1 MSSFKRQ
8 SDYEKRYQQ
17 PTGLCGNGAA
27 FFSALLAALSFLHQ
41 RWQCGRYG
49 GGGCPPAAE
58 TVQPLTEEPAQA
70 ESSTVPATPQTP
82 AVEQTGSAAQT
93 TAQSAAP
100 IPNTSD
106 AFPLVPVLLLL
117 AFSACGLTIA
127 VVLSR
132 RRKR

>member
-1 MSSFKRQ
+1 MKN
-8 SDYEKRYQQ
+8 DTNNQ
-17 PTGLCGNGAA
+17 PGSVGMGLRFC
-27 FFSALLAALSFLHQ
+27 SALLAALSF
-41 RWQCGRYG
+41 CTSFGSVDVMAEETA
-49 GGGCPPAAE
+49 PAAE

-70 ESSTVPATPQTP
+70 ERSTVPGTPQTP

-117 AFSACGLTIA
+117 AFNACGLTIA